1 MRAGKKVLV
10 LPKRPASIML
20 NEAIVPDVSDCPST
34 VSGYVQYLLCSSTSL
49 AICVFIKLEL
59 LTN

>member
-20 NEAIVPDVSDCPST
+20 NEAMVPDVSDCPST
-34 VSGYVQYLLCSSTSL
+34 VSGYVQYMLCTSISL
-49 AICVFIKLEL
+49 TIFVFYH
-59 LTN
+59 T